1 MVDNKLYLTFDDI
14 CRDIKILGN
23 NILCSNQKY
32 DAILTI
38 SGGGLIPSRLLRT
51 ELNIPIYS
59 VGISFYIGDEMQ
71 KKPIIFQWLR
81 DGEINFLKNKRVLIV
96 DELSDTMGTINLL
109 VNQLVDK
116 GFKPHNLG
124 IAVLYD
130 KKKKKKWTPV
140 MDNFELGE
148 NFFVADRIEDR
159 WVVFPWDN
167 F

>member
-1 MVDNKLYLTFDDI
+1 MSDNKLYLTFNDI
-14 CRDIKILGN
+14 CRDIKI
-23 NILCSNQKY
+23 IKDKIHYSNQKY

-51 ELNIPIYS
+51 HLNIPIYS
-59 VGISFYIGDEMQ
+59 VGISFYVGEEM
-71 KKPIIFQWLR
+71 KKQPVIFQWLR
-81 DGEINFLKNKRVLIV
+81 DCEMNFLKNKRILIV
-96 DELSDTMGTINLL
+96 DELSDTMGTLNLL

-116 GFKPHNLG
+116 GFKPENLG

-130 KKKKKKWTPV
+130 KIKKKRWSPV

-148 NFFVADRIEDR
+148 NYFVAERIEDR

>member
-1 MVDNKLYLTFDDI
+1 MSNKLYLTFDNI
-14 CRDIKILGN
+14 CRDIKLLKDQICNSN
-23 NILCSNQKY
+23 NKY

-51 ELNIPIYS
+51 YLNIPIYS
-59 VGISFYIGDEMQ
+59 VGISFYIGDKMQ

-81 DGEINFLKNKRVLIV
+81 DSEFNFLKNKRILIV
-96 DELSDTMGTINLL
+96 DELSDTMGTLNLL

-116 GFKPHNLG
+116 GFKSENLG

-130 KKKKKKWTPV
+130 KKKKKKWSPV

-148 NFFVADRIEDR
+148 NYFVAEIIEDQ

>member
-1 MVDNKLYLTFDDI
+1 MSDKIYLTFNDI
-14 CRDIKILGN
+14 CNDIKTLGN
-23 NILCSNQKY
+23 YIMSSDKKY

-51 ELNIPIYS
+51 YIKVPIYT
-59 VGISFYIGDEMQ
+59 VGISFYIGETMK

-81 DGEINFLKNKRVLIV
+81 PEEIDFLKHKRVLIV
-96 DELSDTMGTINLL
+96 DELSDTMRTLNLFVNKL
-109 VNQLVDK
+109 VKD
-116 GFKPHNLG
+116 GFNPDNMG

-130 KKKKKKWTPV
+130 KKKKKKWSPV
-140 MDNFELGE
+140 MDYFELDD
-148 NFFVADRIEDR
+148 NYFYAKLIEDK

>member
-1 MVDNKLYLTFDDI
+1 MTEKIYFTFNDI
-14 CRDIKILGN
+14 CRDIKLLSDQIV
-23 NILCSNQKY
+23 CSNKPY

-51 ELNIPIYS
+51 YLNIPIYS
-59 VGISFYIGDEMQ
+59 VGISFYVGEQMTKQ
-71 KKPIIFQWLR
+71 PVIFQWLR
-81 DGEINFLKNKRVLIV
+81 DAEIHFLKNRRILIV
-96 DELSDTMGTINLL
+96 DELSDTMGTLGLL
-109 VNQLVDK
+109 VNKLVNK
-116 GFKPHNLG
+116 GFTPENLG

-130 KKKKKKWTPV
+130 KKKKKKMSPV

-148 NFFVADRIEDR
+148 NFFAAERIEDK

>member
-1 MVDNKLYLTFDDI
+1 MGDKLYLTFDDI
-14 CRDIKILGN
+14 CRNIKRIKRQ
-23 NILCSNQKY
+23 IQDSNKKY

-51 ELNIPIYS
+51 YLNIPIYS
-59 VGISFYIGDEMQ
+59 VGISFYIGDKMQ
-71 KKPIIFQWLR
+71 KEPAIFQWLR
-81 DGEINFLKNKRVLIV
+81 DEEFEFLKDKHVLIV
-96 DELSDTMGTINLL
+96 DELSDTMGTLNLL

-116 GFKPHNLG
+116 GFRSENLG

-130 KKKKKKWTPV
+130 KRKKKILSPV
-140 MDNFELGE
+140 MDCFEFGE
-148 NFFVADRIEDR
+148 NYFVAERIEDR

>member
-1 MVDNKLYLTFDDI
+1 MSDNKLYLTFNDI
-14 CRDIKILGN
+14 CRDIKKLGN
-23 NILCSNQKY
+23 NILYSNKKY

-51 ELNIPIYS
+51 ELKIPIYS

-71 KKPIIFQWLR
+71 KIPIVFQWLR
-81 DGEINFLKNKRVLIV
+81 QEEINFLKDKHVLIV

-109 VNQLVDK
+109 VNQLIDK
-116 GFKPHNLG
+116 GFKPQNLG

>member
-1 MVDNKLYLTFDDI
+1 MSNKIYLTFNEI
-14 CRDIKILGN
+14 CRDIKLIKDKILF
-23 NILCSNQKY
+23 SDQQY

-51 ELNIPIYS
+51 YLEIPIYS
-59 VGISFYIGDEMQ
+59 VGISFYEGTEMQ
-71 KKPIIFQWLR
+71 KIPIIFQWLR
-81 DGEINFLKNKRVLIV
+81 DEEINFLKHKRVLIV
-96 DELSDTMGTINLL
+96 DELSDTMGTLNLL

-116 GFKPHNLG
+116 GFKPENFG

-130 KKKKKKWTPV
+130 KKKTKKWTPV

-148 NFFVADRIEDR
+148 NYFVAKIIEDK